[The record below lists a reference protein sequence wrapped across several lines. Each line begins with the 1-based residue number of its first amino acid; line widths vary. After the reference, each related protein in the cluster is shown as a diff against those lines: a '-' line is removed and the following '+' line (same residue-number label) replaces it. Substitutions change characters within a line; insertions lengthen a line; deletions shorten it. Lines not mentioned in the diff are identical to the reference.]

1 MGREIAGFLIRIGAQ
16 VFLWIG
22 LWTSEAENAESRPWL
37 LAACALYFSFYFL
50 TPLFSRGRWLL
61 IGSALAAASAQRW
74 FTSGESVIPFLLY
87 YILLLECLFAADD
100 RDKTPA
106 ASGVA
111 LASLL
116 PYAGKVQALPLTF
129 HLFLLCLLAFAGIKG
144 SEWRR
149 TAEERREM
157 YVGLA
162 GEYRRLKRRAYEGE
176 QSARIEERNRIA
188 RDMHDS
194 VGHHLTALLIQ
205 IEVLRQQ
212 SGRDENRL
220 GMIKA
225 LAKKS
230 LEEIRTAVRALH
242 EKEIQGLSS
251 VIHLIRRLET
261 DSQIRV
267 NFTAKQ
273 GALSVPLSAD
283 KCVAI
288 YRGIQEGL
296 TNAMR
301 HSFAREVD
309 VSLDLPGGKSIRFEV
324 SNRIREAK
332 PYREGFGLKALRERV
347 EQVGGRVEIVPSR
360 ERFTVRGIIPLD
372 EKEDIHAQRIA
383 GGRSALGAPGIEDD
397 H

>member
-1 MGREIAGFLIRIGAQ
+1 MRREIAGFLLRIGAQ
-16 VFLWIG
+16 VALWSG
-22 LWTSEAENAESRPWL
+22 LLAGEAERAESRPWL
-37 LAACALYFSFYFL
+37 LGACALYFSFYFL
-50 TPLFSRGRWLL
+50 IPLFSRGRLLL
-61 IGSALAAASAQRW
+61 IASALTAASAQRW
-74 FTSGESVIPFLLY
+74 FVSGENMIPFLLY
-87 YILLLECLFAADD
+87 YIMLLECLLTDDD
-100 RDKTPA
+100 RDKTPTA
-106 ASGVA
+106 AGVA
-111 LASLL
+111 LVSLL

-144 SEWRR
+144 SEWHK

-157 YVGLA
+157 YVRLA
-162 GEYRRLKRRAYEGE
+162 GEYRRLKRRTYEGE

-212 SGRDENRL
+212 HGQDQDQL
-220 GMIKA
+220 TLIKA

-230 LEEIRTAVRALH
+230 LEEIRTAVRSLQKA
-242 EKEIQGLSS
+242 EIQGLSS
-251 VIHLIRRLET
+251 VFHLIRRLET

-273 GALSVPLSAD
+273 GALSTPLSSD

-332 PYREGFGLKALRERV
+332 PYQEGFGLKTLRERV
-347 EQVGGRVEIVPSR
+347 EQVGGKVEIVPSR

-372 EKEDIHAQRIA
+372 EKEDIHAQRTA

-397 H
+397 Y